1 MTPHSLDDLIRRRLA
16 DLPPPP
22 ARGWA
27 ELQQQLDAA
36 AAPPQPAGT
45 ADEVVA
51 EKLTALAPVL
61 PAGSWAAFEQK
72 LTAAELSTT
81 SEVDQLVSAGLERSA
96 PARVSGWA
104 LLAARLDTIGKRREM
119 VGCMKVAEVAFL
131 LSMLL
136 LYVQFGTPTAPRSE
150 QQLAQNKPDLSTQVD
165 LLAAT
170 PPALPLSITAPPT
183 RSTAADARHA
193 LRSRTAVAPL
203 SVVIPTRLP
212 ESAAPRLAA
221 AALPKRTTTS
231 PNLTGPVDRTAFSVK
246 HWSTGVKPAL
256 ALPLPDAGEP
266 IRYYLNVFV
275 SPLDLNQVKTL
286 ANPGLGIEAG
296 TLLSRDWS
304 LGTLVDITKGKNGIQ
319 VGLIYGNRSYV
330 PAEILVL
337 EDRRRR
343 RQEDPDRVRFGRLLY
358 NTVSIPLNY
367 ERVIRR
373 TDDWQVS
380 VGVGLSA
387 NVVLASEFRLAADF
401 TYDDLRKQADLY
413 RQELFLAGKLTK
425 SSGLQKGF
433 NDFVDPPTG
442 YLQGG
447 SLLDNTSLYLSG
459 NIRIERLLD
468 NRWSLYFSP
477 TVSRL
482 FTLREDDGGKGPLQ
496 DRIHNTML
504 RVGTRFRLTDK

>member
-1 MTPHSLDDLIRRRLA
+1 MTPHPLDDLIRRRLA

-22 ARGWA
+22 ARGWT
-27 ELQQQLDAA
+27 ELQQRLDA
-36 AAPPQPAGT
+36 AAPPQPAAT
-45 ADEVVA
+45 ADDLLS
-51 EKLTALAPVL
+51 EKLAGLTPAL

-72 LTAAELSTT
+72 LSAAEGSTT
-81 SEVDQLVSAGLERSA
+81 TEVDQLVSAGLERSA

-119 VGCMKVAEVAFL
+119 VGCMKVTEVAFL

-136 LYVQFGTPTAPRSE
+136 LYVQFGTPTTPRSE
-150 QQLAQNKPDLSTQVD
+150 QQLARSKSGLPTEVD

-170 PPALPLSITAPPT
+170 PPALPLSVTAPPT
-183 RSTAADARHA
+183 RSTAADASHA
-193 LRSRTAVAPL
+193 SRTRTAVAPL
-203 SVVIPTRLP
+203 SVAVPTRLP
-212 ESAAPRLAA
+212 ESAALRLAA

-231 PNLTGPVDRTAFSVK
+231 TDLTSPVDRTAFSAK
-246 HWSTGVKPAL
+246 RWSTGIKPAL

-304 LGTLVDITKGKNGIQ
+304 LGALVDVMKGKNGIQ

-343 RQEDPDRVRFGRLLY
+343 RQEDPNRVRFGRLLY

-387 NVVLASEFRLAADF
+387 NVVLASEFRLADGF
-401 TYDDLRKQADLY
+401 TYDDLRRQADLY
-413 RQELFLAGKLTK
+413 REELFLAGKLTK

-433 NDFVDPPTG
+433 NDFVDPSTG

-447 SLLDNTSLYLSG
+447 SLIDNTSLYLSG
-459 NIRIERLLD
+459 NIRVERLLD